1 MSPARLPEYP
11 DAILR
16 GIWDLAFLIS
26 RDGTYLDYHYQD
38 EQQLYA
44 PPEAFI
50 GRRVRDIMPAALAE
64 ASMAAIER
72 ACASGETVVLEYEL
86 PLPSGETRFFQASI
100 VDAGHDR
107 ALTIVRDVTE
117 SRRARELTYS
127 LAGRVI
133 ANQEAERARI
143 ARELHDNIGQRLASL
158 NMEIER
164 TIRETLS
171 PVVRANLQAL
181 AHRSE
186 AIVAE
191 VAQLSREPHPPTLEA
206 LGLVSSLKALCADMG
221 RKAGIEIPL
230 LHRGVPEPVDWRVA
244 VSLYRIAQEALH
256 NVVRHSLARAAS
268 VQLLGSPN
276 ALALYIADSGI
287 GFDGAAPQTGIGLA
301 SMRERVEFLSGALV
315 VHTAKG
321 AGTRIAVRIPLDA
334 ANRLLPLRT
343 RTRSNSI
350 RDLLDG
356 QEGGGSP
363 APAAHGGPGAI
374 QVPVPRTPSPSK
386 R

>member
-1 MSPARLPEYP
+1 MSPERLPEYP

-16 GIWDLAFLIS
+16 GMWDLAFLIS

-50 GRRVRDIMPAALAE
+50 GRRIREIMPAALAE

-72 ACASGETVVLEYEL
+72 ACATGETVVLEYDL

-100 VDAGHDR
+100 VDAGHER
-107 ALTIVRDVTE
+107 ALSIVRDVTE

-133 ANQEAERARI
+133 ANHEAERARI

-158 NMEIER
+158 TMEIER
-164 TIRETLS
+164 TIREALS
-171 PVVRANLQAL
+171 PTVRANLQAL
-181 AHRSE
+181 TQRSE

-191 VAQLSREPHPPTLEA
+191 VAQLSRELHPPTLDA
-206 LGLVSSLKALCADMG
+206 LGLASSLKALCADMG

-230 LHRGVPEPVDWRVA
+230 LHRGVPEPLDWRVA

-256 NVVRHSLARAAS
+256 NIVRHSRASAAS
-268 VQLLGSPN
+268 VQLLGSSN
-276 ALALYIADSGI
+276 TLALYVADAGV
-287 GFDGAAPQTGIGLA
+287 GFDAAAAHKGIGLA

-321 AGTRIAVRIPLDA
+321 AGTRIAVRIPLNA

-343 RTRSNSI
+343 DTRSNSI

-356 QEGGGSP
+356 SESGGSVTS
-363 APAAHGGPGAI
+363 ADVREPGAI
-374 QVPVPRTPSPSK
+374 QVSVSRTVSATK